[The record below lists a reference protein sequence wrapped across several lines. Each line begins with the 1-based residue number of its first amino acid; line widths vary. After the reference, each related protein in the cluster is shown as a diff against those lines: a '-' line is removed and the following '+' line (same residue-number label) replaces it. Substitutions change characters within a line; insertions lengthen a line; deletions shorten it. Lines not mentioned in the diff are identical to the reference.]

1 MARVK
6 FIRDEEPNIRSLE
19 TNGGAIDGAL
29 YVATDTGN
37 MWMGTDSNSLLKLS
51 NPVIVEVDPYAS
63 KVTQEQ
69 YDTIAASWPNVML
82 KAGQAFLRP
91 ASSVVVESTTAFHF
105 AAPGNKGFKNINL
118 SFSNTFR
125 GSIYPDLS
133 AIFGGNTL
141 SLANPSVSDGY
152 GIMSADATTLE
163 CSTKGK
169 ISIKDN
175 GVTTA
180 KITDGAVTKAK
191 LGSDIVIPTTKADIG
206 LENVDNTAD
215 VNKSVKYAT
224 SAGSANTA
232 SVANSVAWDNVT
244 GAPTIP
250 NTDSFVLHEAIN
262 EYTAP
267 DNKLNVE
274 LISGLDEY
282 ISNNINYPEA
292 TETTFG
298 GVYASVNSSTPE
310 IMPLGHV
317 YSQKNEGLLIESINE
332 GAISSNH
339 LVDGAITTAKIV
351 NGAVTKAKLGAD
363 VPVIYS
369 STSEPTSTDGKD
381 GDVWIVYEA

>member
-29 YVATDTGN
+29 YIATDTGN
-37 MWMGTDSNSLLKLS
+37 MWMGTDGNTLLKLS
-51 NPVIVEVDPYAS
+51 NPVIVEVDTTAS

-69 YDTIAASWPNVML
+69 YDTIAASWPNVVL
-82 KAGQAFLRP
+82 KCNQIFVRP
-91 ASSVVVESTTAFHF
+91 SVSATVESTTTFMF
-105 AAPGNKGFKNINL
+105 SAPSVRNFKNIKL
-118 SFSNTFR
+118 SMSTTLR
-125 GSIYPDLS
+125 CIIYPDLS
-133 AIFGGNTL
+133 FAFGPDTL

-180 KITDGAVTKAK
+180 KIADGAITKAK

-215 VNKSVKYAT
+215 ASKSVKYAT

-232 SVANSVAWDNVT
+232 SVANSVTWDNVT

-250 NTDSFVLHEAIN
+250 T
-262 EYTAP
+262 
-267 DNKLNVE
+267 
-274 LISGLDEY
+274 
-282 ISNNINYPEA
+282 
-292 TETTFG
+292 
-298 GVYASVNSSTPE
+298 
-310 IMPLGHV
+310 
-317 YSQKNEGLLIESINE
+317 IESI
-332 GAISSNH
+332 
-339 LVDGAITTAKIV
+339 
-351 NGAVTKAKLGAD
+351 
-363 VPVIYS
+363 
-369 STSEPTSTDGKD
+369 TDTEIDTVFTQVFG
-381 GDVWIVYEA
+381 